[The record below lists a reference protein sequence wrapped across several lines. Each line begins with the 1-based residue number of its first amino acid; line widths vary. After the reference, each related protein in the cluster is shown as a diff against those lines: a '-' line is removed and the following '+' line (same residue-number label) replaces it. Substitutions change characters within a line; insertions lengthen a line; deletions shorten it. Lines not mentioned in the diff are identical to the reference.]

1 MKIKTIS
8 MIIASILLAGGLN
21 AQELESGKT
30 KIDNIEMS
38 KNAVLEDE
46 NIQTILKQET
56 FAKRYILL
64 KGYLKQN
71 SELLIE
77 IKNEGN
83 SYKIPVL
90 SYLLIEGFEKEAL
103 KLVEDKVVESFKTFD
118 FNGNEYSDIL
128 ISILNNQV
136 DYFKKVTK
144 INKDNINKQFKFN
157 NEEGYYILMA
167 VAELKN
173 LRSNMYTRHLLEIGA
188 NPYLQTKN
196 GHTAEKLASYK
207 NNTYF
212 LETLNNFENNIENRD
227 TLQNSPLPYKEKV
240 KQNKIIENLK
250 NGLLKELS
258 TDVDNMTNKW
268 ITLIILGYNDAA
280 ELIFEELSK
289 NEDFSINA
297 VNDNNINALM
307 ATALSAVPG
316 GNIEYALKLIE
327 RKIDISYEF
336 KDTRALN
343 IAISKDAYKVVIQ
356 LIKQGDNFI
365 KDKDGKYFFDIAME
379 NKAYKTAHII
389 KSAARILVKTSKD
402 IEAK

>member
-38 KNAVLEDE
+38 KSAVLEDE
-46 NIQTILKQET
+46 NIKTILKQET

-144 INKDNINKQFKFN
+144 INKDNIRLLYFN
-157 NEEGYYILMA
+157 G
-167 VAELKN
+167 
-173 LRSNMYTRHLLEIGA
+173 S
-188 NPYLQTKN
+188 
-196 GHTAEKLASYK
+196 S
-207 NNTYF
+207 
-212 LETLNNFENNIENRD
+212 
-227 TLQNSPLPYKEKV
+227 
-240 KQNKIIENLK
+240 
-250 NGLLKELS
+250 
-258 TDVDNMTNKW
+258 
-268 ITLIILGYNDAA
+268 
-280 ELIFEELSK
+280 
-289 NEDFSINA
+289 
-297 VNDNNINALM
+297 
-307 ATALSAVPG
+307 
-316 GNIEYALKLIE
+316 
-327 RKIDISYEF
+327 
-336 KDTRALN
+336 
-343 IAISKDAYKVVIQ
+343 
-356 LIKQGDNFI
+356 
-365 KDKDGKYFFDIAME
+365 
-379 NKAYKTAHII
+379 
-389 KSAARILVKTSKD
+389 
-402 IEAK
+402 

>member
-1 MKIKTIS
+1 MRLKTIS
-8 MIIASILLAGGLN
+8 MIIASMLLTNNIN
-21 AQELESGKT
+21 AQILESGDT
-30 KIDNIEMS
+30 KIDNVEISE
-38 KNAVLEDE
+38 NAVLKNE

-71 SELLIE
+71 PNLLIE
-77 IKNEGN
+77 ISSEEN

-103 KLVEDKVVESFKTFD
+103 NLVEEGIVESFQIFN
-118 FNGNEYSDIL
+118 FNGNEYNDIL
-128 ISILNNQV
+128 ISILNNQD
-136 DYFKKVTK
+136 DYFKKVTE

-196 GHTAEKLASYK
+196 GHTAEKVASYK

-212 LETLNNFENNIENRD
+212 LETLNNFENNVEGRD

-258 TDVDNMTNKW
+258 KDINDMTNKW

-280 ELIFEELSK
+280 ELVFEELSK
-289 NEDFSINA
+289 DENFSINA
-297 VNDNNINALM
+297 TNNNNINALM
-307 ATALSAVPG
+307 ATALSAIPG
-316 GNIEYALKLIE
+316 GNVEYALKLIE
-327 RKIDISYEF
+327 RGIDISYEH
-336 KDTRALN
+336 KDTKTLH

-365 KDKDGKYFFDIAME
+365 KDKDGVYFFDIAMQ
-379 NKAYKTAHII
+379 NKAYKTAHVI
-389 KSAARILVKTSKD
+389 KSAARILVENSEN
-402 IEAK
+402 IEN

>member
-1 MKIKTIS
+1 MRLKTIS
-8 MIIASILLAGGLN
+8 MIIASMLLTNNIN
-21 AQELESGKT
+21 AQILESGDS
-30 KIDNIEMS
+30 KIDNVEISE
-38 KNAVLEDE
+38 NAVLKNE

-71 SELLIE
+71 PNLLIE
-77 IKNEGN
+77 ISSEEN

-103 KLVEDKVVESFKTFD
+103 NLVEEGIVESFQIFN
-118 FNGNEYSDIL
+118 FNGNEYNDIL
-128 ISILNNQV
+128 ISILNNQD
-136 DYFKKVTK
+136 DYFKKVTE

-196 GHTAEKLASYK
+196 GHTAEKVASYK

-212 LETLNNFENNIENRD
+212 LETLNNFENNVEGRD

-250 NGLLKELS
+250 NGLLEELS
-258 TDVDNMTNKW
+258 KDINDMTNKW

-280 ELIFEELSK
+280 ELVFEELSK
-289 NEDFSINA
+289 DENFSINA
-297 VNDNNINALM
+297 TNNNNINALM
-307 ATALSAVPG
+307 ATALSAIPG
-316 GNIEYALKLIE
+316 GNVEYALKLIE
-327 RKIDISYEF
+327 RGIDISYEH
-336 KDTRALN
+336 KDTKTLH

-365 KDKDGKYFFDIAME
+365 KDKDGVYFFDIAMQ
-379 NKAYKTAHII
+379 NKAYKTAHVI
-389 KSAARILVKTSKD
+389 KSAARILVENSEN
-402 IEAK
+402 IEN

>member
-1 MKIKTIS
+1 MRLKTIS
-8 MIIASILLAGGLN
+8 MIIASMLLTNNIN
-21 AQELESGKT
+21 AQILESGDT
-30 KIDNIEMS
+30 KISNVEISET
-38 KNAVLEDE
+38 AVLKNE

-71 SELLIE
+71 PNLLIE
-77 IKNEGN
+77 ISSEEN

-103 KLVEDKVVESFKTFD
+103 NLVEEGIVESFQIFN
-118 FNGNEYSDIL
+118 FNGNEYNDIL
-128 ISILNNQV
+128 ISILNNQD
-136 DYFKKVTK
+136 DYFKKVTE

-196 GHTAEKLASYK
+196 GHTAEKVASYK

-212 LETLNNFENNIENRD
+212 LETLNNFENNVEGRD

-250 NGLLKELS
+250 SGLLEELS
-258 TDVDNMTNKW
+258 KDINDMTNKW

-280 ELIFEELSK
+280 ELVFEELSK
-289 NEDFSINA
+289 DENFSINA
-297 VNDNNINALM
+297 TNNNNINALM
-307 ATALSAVPG
+307 ATALSAIPG
-316 GNIEYALKLIE
+316 GNVEYALKLIE
-327 RKIDISYEF
+327 RGIDISYEH
-336 KDTRALN
+336 KDTKTLH

-365 KDKDGKYFFDIAME
+365 KDKDGVYFFDIAMQ
-379 NKAYKTAHII
+379 NKAYKTAHVI
-389 KSAARILVKTSKD
+389 KSAARILVENSEN
-402 IEAK
+402 IEN

>member
-1 MKIKTIS
+1 MRLKTIS
-8 MIIASILLAGGLN
+8 MIIASMLLTNNIN
-21 AQELESGKT
+21 AQILESGDT
-30 KIDNIEMS
+30 KINNVEISET
-38 KNAVLEDE
+38 AVLKNE

-71 SELLIE
+71 PNLLIE
-77 IKNEGN
+77 ISSEEN

-103 KLVEDKVVESFKTFD
+103 NLVEEGIVESFQIFN
-118 FNGNEYSDIL
+118 FNGNEYNDIL
-128 ISILNNQV
+128 ISILNNQD
-136 DYFKKVTK
+136 DYFKKVTE

-212 LETLNNFENNIENRD
+212 LETLNNFENNVEGRD

-258 TDVDNMTNKW
+258 KDINDMTNKW

-280 ELIFEELSK
+280 ELVFEELSK
-289 NEDFSINA
+289 DENFSINA
-297 VNDNNINALM
+297 TNNNNINALM
-307 ATALSAVPG
+307 ATALSAIPG
-316 GNIEYALKLIE
+316 GNVEYALKLIE
-327 RKIDISYEF
+327 RGIDISYEH
-336 KDTRALN
+336 KDTKTLH

-365 KDKDGKYFFDIAME
+365 KDKDGVYFFDIAMQ
-379 NKAYKTAHII
+379 NKAYKTAHVI
-389 KSAARILVKTSKD
+389 KSAARILVENSEN
-402 IEAK
+402 IEN

>member
-1 MKIKTIS
+1 MRLKTIS
-8 MIIASILLAGGLN
+8 MIIASMLLTNNIN
-21 AQELESGKT
+21 AQILESGDT
-30 KIDNIEMS
+30 KIDNVEISE
-38 KNAVLEDE
+38 NAVLKNE

-71 SELLIE
+71 PNLLIE
-77 IKNEGN
+77 ISSEEN

-103 KLVEDKVVESFKTFD
+103 NLVEEGIVESFQIFN
-118 FNGNEYSDIL
+118 FNGNEYNDIL
-128 ISILNNQV
+128 ISILNNQD
-136 DYFKKVTK
+136 DYFKKVTE

-196 GHTAEKLASYK
+196 GHTAEKVASYK

-212 LETLNNFENNIENRD
+212 LETLNNFENNVEGRD

-258 TDVDNMTNKW
+258 KDINDMTNKW

-280 ELIFEELSK
+280 ELVFEELSK
-289 NEDFSINA
+289 DENFSINA
-297 VNDNNINALM
+297 TNNNNINALM
-307 ATALSAVPG
+307 ATALSAIPG
-316 GNIEYALKLIE
+316 GNVEYALKLIE
-327 RKIDISYEF
+327 RGIDISYEH
-336 KDTRALN
+336 KDTKTLH

-365 KDKDGKYFFDIAME
+365 KDKDGVYFFDIAMQ
-379 NKAYKTAHII
+379 NKAYKTAHVI
-389 KSAARILVKTSKD
+389 KSAARILVENSEK
-402 IEAK
+402 IEN

>member
-1 MKIKTIS
+1 MRMKTIS
-8 MIIASILLAGGLN
+8 MIVASIMLTSGLS
-21 AQELESGKT
+21 AQTLESGET
-30 KIDNIEMS
+30 KIANIEMS
-38 KNAVLEDE
+38 KNAILADE

-71 SELLIE
+71 PELLIE
-77 IKNEGN
+77 IKSEDKL
-83 SYKIPVL
+83 YQIPIL

-103 KLVEDKVVESFKTFD
+103 NLVEDKVVESFKTFD

-128 ISILNNQV
+128 ISILNNQD

-196 GHTAEKLASYK
+196 GHTAEKVASYK

-212 LETLNNFENNIENRD
+212 LETLNNFENNIEDRD
-227 TLQNSPLPYKEKV
+227 TLQNSPLPYKEQV

-250 NGLLKELS
+250 NGLLEELS
-258 TDVDNMTNKW
+258 NDMDNMTNKW

-289 NEDFSINA
+289 NKDFSINA
-297 VNDNNINALM
+297 VNNNNINALM

-316 GNIEYALKLIE
+316 GNVEYALKLIE
-327 RKIDISYEF
+327 RNIDVSYEF
-336 KDTRALN
+336 KDTKALH

-365 KDKDGKYFFDIAME
+365 KDKDGTYFFDIAMK

-389 KSAARILVKTSKD
+389 KSAARILVETSED
-402 IEAK
+402 IEN

>member
-1 MKIKTIS
+1 MRLKTIS
-8 MIIASILLAGGLN
+8 MIIASMLLTNNIN
-21 AQELESGKT
+21 AQILESGDT
-30 KIDNIEMS
+30 KINNVEISET
-38 KNAVLEDE
+38 AVLKNE

-71 SELLIE
+71 PNLLIE
-77 IKNEGN
+77 ISSEEN

-103 KLVEDKVVESFKTFD
+103 NLVEEGIVESFQIFN
-118 FNGNEYSDIL
+118 FNGNEYNDIL
-128 ISILNNQV
+128 ISILNNQD
-136 DYFKKVTK
+136 DYFKKVTE

-196 GHTAEKLASYK
+196 GHTAEKVASYK

-212 LETLNNFENNIENRD
+212 LETLNNFENNVEGRD

-250 NGLLKELS
+250 NGLLEELS
-258 TDVDNMTNKW
+258 KDINDMTNKW

-280 ELIFEELSK
+280 ELVFEELSK
-289 NEDFSINA
+289 DENFSINA
-297 VNDNNINALM
+297 TNNNNINALM
-307 ATALSAVPG
+307 ATALSAIPG
-316 GNIEYALKLIE
+316 GNVEYALKLIE
-327 RKIDISYEF
+327 RGIDISYEH
-336 KDTRALN
+336 KDTKTLH

-365 KDKDGKYFFDIAME
+365 KDKDGVYFFDIAMQ
-379 NKAYKTAHII
+379 NKAYKTAHVI
-389 KSAARILVKTSKD
+389 KSAARILVENSEN
-402 IEAK
+402 IEN